1 MGQGWNW
8 SGFFDYLFNLYI
20 LGGVVTTVWLT
31 LAAIVGGMVLG
42 TVLALARL
50 SSRVWLNGPAHFYIW
65 LFRGTP
71 LLVQLIIIYTGLP
84 QLGLKLSVI
93 ESALLG
99 LILNEAAYLAEI
111 IRGGIQSISVGQ
123 TNAARAMGFTGPQT
137 LRYVVMPQAMRLIMP
152 TLGNSINGLLKT
164 TSITSVISMEELLR
178 RTQVLIQEKFM
189 VLELFLVAAFYY
201 LLLTT
206 LWDFVQRRIE
216 RHYGRAYSSASTGK
230 APVVAAELIEQ
241 R

>member
-1 MGQGWNW
+1 MGQGWSW
-8 SGFFDYLFNLYI
+8 SGFVDYLFNPYL
-20 LGGVVTTVWLT
+20 LSGAVTTLWLT
-31 LAAIVGGMVLG
+31 LAAIAGGLVVGFA
-42 TVLALARL
+42 LALARL
-50 SSRVWLNGPAHFYIW
+50 SSRRWLCAPAHFYIW
-65 LFRGTP
+65 VFRGTP

-111 IRGGIQSISVGQ
+111 VRGGIQSVPPGQ
-123 TNAARAMGFTGPQT
+123 TNAARAVGFSSAQT
-137 LRYVVMPQAMRLIMP
+137 MRYIVMPQAMRLIVP

-189 VLELFLVAAFYY
+189 VLELFIVAAIYY

-206 LWDFVQRRIE
+206 AWDFIQRRIE
-216 RHYGRAYSSASTGK
+216 RYYGRAYGNASAP
-230 APVVAAELIEQ
+230 AMPAEPALEQ